1 MTLCIERHAY
11 LDVGSPYD
19 EATAADAL
27 FVDFQIE
34 RKRKCDVLFYDQAGA
49 AGGNIQDE
57 AFHARIL
64 EADQSTLQDH
74 FTWTVRL
81 MDLQHLLHLPMPPRI
96 RILRR
101 FSSPEPLRRS
111 VCR

>member
-1 MTLCIERHAY
+1 M
-11 LDVGSPYD
+11 G
-19 EATAADAL
+19 DAL
-27 FVDFQIE
+27 LKLKDGNRASLYIPDINWNEAKAELNSNSLHLLTRTVTA
-34 RKRKCDVLFYDQAGA
+34 DQT
-49 AGGNIQDE
+49 E
-57 AFHARIL
+57 